1 MTPPLKGG
9 FFILKYF
16 IYFIDIF
23 YIFIYTYKKQ
33 IYMNKKIINLIN
45 KVQKTFGNGSFE
57 VKTENGDYN
66 PLYDNGDLTKNYVE
80 FIKDVIEEKFGEV
93 TEKVVEQFGSTIQT
107 DTNNFPPST
116 KSKPSTI
123 KQITEEI
130 FISTNMNSISMENM
144 ILDVAKTLKFKVNFN
159 NPEEKG
165 WGKGRVL
172 EAFARQKSRTDVMMN
187 EKIAYRIA
195 VKNGWLEEA
204 KQFIGTLKIFYDT
217 EINEKMALLSKETKD
232 KDGWMQSLDKLHK
245 IKMKENYKLTP
256 KELYINAIEEELE
269 KTRMQEMY
277 EVETES
283 LPKNPKHGIT
293 PEQAREKKMKSM

>member
-1 MTPPLKGG
+1 
-9 FFILKYF
+9 
-16 IYFIDIF
+16 
-23 YIFIYTYKKQ
+23 
-33 IYMNKKIINLIN
+33 MNKKIINLIN

-57 VKTENGDYN
+57 VKTENSDYN

-144 ILDVAKTLKFKVNFN
+144 ILDVAKALKFKVNFN

-172 EAFARQKSRTDVMMN
+172 EAFARQKSRTDVMLN

-293 PEQAREKKMKSM
+293 PEQAREKKMKNV